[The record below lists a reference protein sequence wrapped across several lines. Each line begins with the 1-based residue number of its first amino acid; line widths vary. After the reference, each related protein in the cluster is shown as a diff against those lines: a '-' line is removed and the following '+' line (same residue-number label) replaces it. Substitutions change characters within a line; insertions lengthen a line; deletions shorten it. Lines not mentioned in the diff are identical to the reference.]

1 MKLKKIYLA
10 VLTTLLV
17 AETAMA
23 NISIF
28 PYSVDFSDKSRKRV
42 QSIRVINSSNNVQTY
57 RVSVV
62 NFDQDEFGRLKEVE
76 VNDQSAKEYLSWSPR
91 QFTLKPND
99 VQTINVARKAL
110 SNAKDGEYVSHL
122 KISEVDIGAPKV
134 RPNNAA
140 NSDTLSMELR
150 ALFAVTI
157 PVTIEKGSSGT
168 NQTSLIAHKNINGE
182 KVNFT
187 FKREGTKSS
196 RFNAVILDEKGVEL
210 GRVNGIKIYM
220 TTDTLNIDVP
230 LNKNVTNVN
239 ALLKLED
246 AKSKEEIFRQTI
258 RL

>member
-134 RPNNAA
+134 RPNNDA